1 MVMSLLKQNSGRTAG
16 MAVAVLMLAGAGCA
30 TKGFVTKKVEP
41 LDTRVAEVEGR
52 TSEHSA
58 ELAKLNEKDG
68 ELARDV
74 SRVSE
79 TAEGAQ
85 GAADSAAQRAGE
97 AQQRADSGY
106 DLAEKGRQRSDE
118 LEEGLGNVHNY
129 QLITSESIQFGFDS
143 SELNPDVKNQIEDIV
158 RAAANAKDYVI
169 ELKGFTDTT
178 GSPKYNLALSERR
191 AQAVVRHLTLEGKVP
206 LYRIHL
212 MGFGSESPVADNKSR
227 DGRQQNRRV
236 EISVYKAGSDID
248 TTSARTASQTF

>member
-1 MVMSLLKQNSGRTAG
+1 MFLMKQNSGNTAG
-16 MAVAVLMLAGAGCA
+16 LVVLVLALAGAGCA
-30 TKGFVTKKVEP
+30 TKGFVTKKVDP

-52 TSEHSA
+52 ASKHSA

-68 ELARDV
+68 EIERDV

-79 TAEGAQ
+79 TAQGAQ

-106 DLAEKGRQRSDE
+106 DMAEKGHQRSDE

-129 QLITSESIQFGFDS
+129 QLVASESIQFGFDS
-143 SELNPDVKNQIEDIV
+143 SELKPDARTQIEDVV
-158 RAAANAKDYVI
+158 RAAGDAKDYVI

-178 GSPKYNLALSERR
+178 GSAKHNLALSERR
-191 AQAVVRHLTLEGKVP
+191 AQAVVRHLTLEENVP

-236 EISVYKAGSDID
+236 EISVYKAGIDIGK
-248 TTSARTASQTF
+248 TPARTASQTF